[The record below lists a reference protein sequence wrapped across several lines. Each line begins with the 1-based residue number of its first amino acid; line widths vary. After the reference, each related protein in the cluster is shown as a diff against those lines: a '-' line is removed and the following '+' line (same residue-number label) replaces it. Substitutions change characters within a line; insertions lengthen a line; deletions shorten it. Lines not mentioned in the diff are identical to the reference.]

1 MRYDVLADKTDEE
14 LLKSYYLRCVKAFFN
29 EEAFKTKTWL
39 FAANDALEPSKYQM
53 AYQMHM
59 LSLEIGFDSLQEL
72 EMHLA
77 LRGD

>member
-39 FAANDALEPSKYQM
+39 FAANDALEPSKY
-53 AYQMHM
+53 
-59 LSLEIGFDSLQEL
+59 
-72 EMHLA
+72 
-77 LRGD
+77 